1 MVTSVLQRKASGHF
15 GEGKWNGVVGKFEL
29 GENIEK
35 VQLEKFSKKPGCWWT
50 LLFSEVA
57 LDFTLVKRKPADWV
71 VPIFSINSF
80 FGELKESD

>member
-35 VQLEKFSKKPGCWWT
+35 VQLEKFSKKPGCW
-50 LLFSEVA
+50 
-57 LDFTLVKRKPADWV
+57 
-71 VPIFSINSF
+71 
-80 FGELKESD
+80 